1 MTVIG
6 DAVNT
11 AARVESA
18 TRQTDDDLLI
28 TETTRQ
34 FLSEEM
40 GGWEER
46 PPVSLKGK
54 AEEVRLYGSRASAN
68 PMITAD
74 NFAPR
79 EFGAQRPRQDSNLR
93 PAA

>member
-1 MTVIG
+1 VEGGRLDFTVIG

-28 TETTRQ
+28 TETTRRALAKD
-34 FLSEEM
+34 F

-46 PPVSLKGK
+46 PPVTLKGK
-54 AEEVRLYGSRASAN
+54 AQEVRLYGSRALQSTR
-68 PMITAD
+68 M
-74 NFAPR
+74 R
-79 EFGAQRPRQDSNLR
+79 V
-93 PAA
+93 